1 MFNFK
6 FIKPY
11 YPEVEILVLFN
22 LSRSTLLRYREECL
36 KNGGDLFLDMG
47 YFNMTG
53 VKSPMYEPYKLSNW
67 LFENKVN
74 VPHKYSYEFSE
85 QHKLEEGLIV
95 LADEKY
101 AKLKSKVEQL
111 EDHLKPNKK
120 IVGEKLNA

>member
-1 MFNFK
+1 MYNFK

-22 LSRSTLLRYREECL
+22 LSRSTLQRYREECL

-47 YFNMTG
+47 YFNMDG
-53 VKSPMYEPYKLSNW
+53 VKSPMYEPNKLSHW

-74 VPHKYSYEFSE
+74 VQNKYDYEFSE

-101 AKLKSKVEQL
+101 AKLKSRVEQL
-111 EDHLKPNKK
+111 EDHQKPKTK
-120 IVGEKLNA
+120 TVGVN

>member
-22 LSRSTLLRYREECL
+22 LSRSTLQRYREECL

-53 VKSPMYEPYKLSNW
+53 VKSPMYEPNKLSHW
-67 LFENKVN
+67 LFDNKVN
-74 VPHKYSYEFSE
+74 VQNKYSYEIAE
-85 QHKLEEGLIV
+85 QNKLEEGLIV

-120 IVGEKLNA
+120 TVGVD

>member
-1 MFNFK
+1 MYNFK

-11 YPEVEILVLFN
+11 YPEVEILILFS

-47 YFNMTG
+47 YFNMDG
-53 VKSPMYEPYKLSNW
+53 VKSPMYEPNKLSHW
-67 LFENKVN
+67 LFDNKVN
-74 VPHKYSYEFSE
+74 VQNKYSYEIAE
-85 QHKLEEGLIV
+85 QNKLEEGLIV

-111 EDHLKPNKK
+111 EDHLKPTKK
-120 IVGEKLNA
+120 TIGKTN

>member
-36 KNGGDLFLDMG
+36 KDGGDLFLDMG

-53 VKSPMYEPYKLSNW
+53 VKSPMYEPNKLSHW

-85 QHKLEEGLIV
+85 QNKLEEGLIV

-120 IVGEKLNA
+120 LVGEKLNA

>member
-1 MFNFK
+1 MLKFK

-11 YPEVEILVLFN
+11 YSEVEILVLFN
-22 LSRSTLLRYREECL
+22 LSRSTLQRYREECL

-47 YFNMTG
+47 YFNMKG
-53 VKSPMYEPYKLSNW
+53 VKSPMYEPNKLSHW

-74 VPHKYSYEFSE
+74 VQNKYSYEFSE

>member
-36 KNGGDLFLDMG
+36 KDGGDLFLDMG

-53 VKSPMYEPYKLSNW
+53 VKSPMYEPNKLSHW
-67 LFENKVN
+67 LFDNKVN
-74 VPHKYSYEFSE
+74 VQNKYSYEIAE
-85 QHKLEEGLIV
+85 QNKLEEGLIV

-120 IVGEKLNA
+120 TVGVD

>member
-1 MFNFK
+1 MYNFK

-11 YPEVEILVLFN
+11 YPEVEILVLFS
-22 LSRSTLLRYREECL
+22 LSRSTLQRYREECL

-47 YFNMTG
+47 YFNMDG
-53 VKSPMYEPYKLSNW
+53 VKSPMYEPNKLSHW

-74 VPHKYSYEFSE
+74 VQNKYNYEFSE

-101 AKLKSKVEQL
+101 AKLKSRVEQL
-111 EDHLKPNKK
+111 EDHQKPKTK
-120 IVGEKLNA
+120 TVGVN